1 MWAFYGLLSFSAGW
15 AFFYLIGFV
24 ESYVK
29 QQGGI
34 IALLANTFAGALIL
48 VGIRWGAIKIWGI
61 IRPPDKT
68 KALMV
73 AVDCGDIEEIKELV
87 RKGVDVNAKNKNG
100 RTALMVAVS
109 KKQTSVV
116 RELLNKGAD
125 VNARDKDDYQ
135 TALMVAAITEH
146 IGVIRMLLEA
156 GANKEATDRNDN
168 TAFDLYNDLNDVQK
182 SQQPAFKEISDLLRP

>member
-61 IRPPDKT
+61 IRSPDKT

-100 RTALMVAVS
+100 W
-109 KKQTSVV
+109 
-116 RELLNKGAD
+116 
-125 VNARDKDDYQ
+125 